1 MPRRRKRWLVPVACV
16 RTRES
21 PSRATVKVA
30 SISLA
35 TTGAGGA
42 QEAFIVVK
50 GGYSPDTIRVEA
62 GKPVKLVFNRQEAD
76 PCSEKVVF
84 DAFGVSVDLP
94 QGESIPVEFT
104 PDEPGEYEFACQM
117 GMLRGKVVAS

>member
-1 MPRRRKRWLVPVACV
+1 MTVLIVDLIGVALIGLIVWYFWLSKPQG
-16 RTRES
+16 
-21 PSRATVKVA
+21 
-30 SISLA
+30 SLA
-35 TTGAGGA
+35 AAGASGT

-84 DAFGVSVDLP
+84 DSFGVSADLP
-94 QGESIPVEFT
+94 EGENIPVEFT
-104 PDEPGEYEFACQM
+104 PAEPGEYEFACQM
-117 GMLRGKVVAS
+117 GMLRGKLVVT

>member
-1 MPRRRKRWLVPVACV
+1 MTIFLVNLGGLALIGMIVWYFWLSKP
-16 RTRES
+16 EG
-21 PSRATVKVA
+21 
-30 SISLA
+30 SLA

-42 QEAFIVVK
+42 QDAFIVVK